1 MQRIW
6 AILIKEFHQMKR
18 DKATLFMLILMP
30 LMQLIIF
37 GYAINT
43 DVKHVPTVIYDQSRS
58 EESRELINAFVGT
71 SYYDVVEYVDSNQ
84 AMLDSIYSGK
94 AVAALTF
101 PPTFSEDIKHGRTA
115 EMQLIVDASDNTIA
129 NSAISTAQ
137 LLGQQRS
144 LSITSQ
150 RLLATGQ
157 AMPSGN
163 AIEVKINPWFNLDF
177 ITAYNIVPG
186 IISLM
191 ITMTLV
197 SITAMAIVREQEVGT
212 LEQLMVTPLKDYE
225 IIIGK
230 VIPYVIIGYA
240 QAGIALVAGILL
252 FDVPFQG
259 SFFVLFM
266 TTTIFLIA
274 SLMLG
279 ILVST
284 VAKTQLQAMQMS
296 ILVYMPSILLSGF
309 MFPRVAM
316 DAIFQYLGAI
326 MPMTFYLTII
336 RGIMLKGIGVEYL
349 WPQIFALIT
358 FIIIT
363 GFISIHTFTN
373 KRKNG

>member
-1 MQRIW
+1 
-6 AILIKEFHQMKR
+6 
-18 DKATLFMLILMP
+18 
-30 LMQLIIF
+30 
-37 GYAINT
+37 
-43 DVKHVPTVIYDQSRS
+43 
-58 EESRELINAFVGT
+58 
-71 SYYDVVEYVDSNQ
+71 
-84 AMLDSIYSGK
+84 
-94 AVAALTF
+94 
-101 PPTFSEDIKHGRTA
+101 
-115 EMQLIVDASDNTIA
+115 
-129 NSAISTAQ
+129 
-137 LLGQQRS
+137 
-144 LSITSQ
+144 
-150 RLLATGQ
+150 
-157 AMPSGN
+157 MPSGN
-163 AIEVKINPWFNLDF
+163 AIEVKINPWFNPDF

-309 MFPRVAM
+309 MFPRVSM

>member
-94 AVAALTF
+94 TVAALTF
-101 PPTFSEDIKHGRTA
+101 SPTFSEDIKHGRTA

-157 AMPSGN
+157 SVPSGN
-163 AIEVKINPWFNLDF
+163 AIEVKINPWFNPDF

-230 VIPYVIIGYA
+230 VIPYVLIGYA

-284 VAKTQLQAMQMS
+284 AAKTQLQAMQMS

-336 RGIMLKGIGVEYL
+336 RGIMLKGIGIEYL

>member
-84 AMLDSIYSGK
+84 ALLDGIYSGK

-101 PPTFSEDIKHGRTA
+101 PTTFSEDIKHGRTA

-157 AMPSGN
+157 SVPSGN
-163 AIEVKINPWFNLDF
+163 AIEVKINPWFNPDF

-230 VIPYVIIGYA
+230 VIPYIIIGYA
-240 QAGIALVAGILL
+240 QAGIALIAGIIL

-259 SFFVLFM
+259 SFFTLFM
-266 TTTIFLIA
+266 TTTIFLVA

-336 RGIMLKGIGVEYL
+336 RGIMLKGIGIEYL
-349 WPQIFALIT
+349 WPQICALLT
-358 FIIIT
+358 FIVIT
-363 GFISIHTFTN
+363 GFISVHTFTN

>member
-84 AMLDSIYSGK
+84 AMLDSIYSCK

-163 AIEVKINPWFNLDF
+163 AIEVKINPWFNPDF

>member
-163 AIEVKINPWFNLDF
+163 AIEVKINPWFNPDF

-212 LEQLMVTPLKDYE
+212 LGTVN
-225 IIIGK
+225 GNA
-230 VIPYVIIGYA
+230 A
-240 QAGIALVAGILL
+240 QRL
-252 FDVPFQG
+252 
-259 SFFVLFM
+259 
-266 TTTIFLIA
+266 
-274 SLMLG
+274 
-279 ILVST
+279 
-284 VAKTQLQAMQMS
+284 
-296 ILVYMPSILLSGF
+296 
-309 MFPRVAM
+309 
-316 DAIFQYLGAI
+316 
-326 MPMTFYLTII
+326 
-336 RGIMLKGIGVEYL
+336 
-349 WPQIFALIT
+349 
-358 FIIIT
+358 
-363 GFISIHTFTN
+363 
-373 KRKNG
+373 

>member
-84 AMLDSIYSGK
+84 AMLDSIYSSK

-163 AIEVKINPWFNLDF
+163 AIEVKINPWFNPDF

>member
-58 EESRELINAFVGT
+58 EESRELISAFVGT

-157 AMPSGN
+157 SVPSGN
-163 AIEVKINPWFNLDF
+163 AIEVKINPWFNPDF

-186 IISLM
+186 IISL
-191 ITMTLV
+191 I
-197 SITAMAIVREQEVGT
+197 
-212 LEQLMVTPLKDYE
+212 TPLKDYE

-230 VIPYVIIGYA
+230 VIPYVLIGYA
-240 QAGIALVAGILL
+240 QAGIALVAGIIL

-259 SFFVLFM
+259 SFFVLFI
-266 TTTIFLIA
+266 TTTIFLIS

-336 RGIMLKGIGVEYL
+336 RGIMLKGIGIEYL

-358 FIIIT
+358 FIIVT
-363 GFISIHTFTN
+363 GFISVHTFTN

>member
-101 PPTFSEDIKHGRTA
+101 SPTFSEDIKHGRTA

-163 AIEVKINPWFNLDF
+163 AIEVKINPWFNPDF

>member
-6 AILIKEFHQMKR
+6 AILIKEFNQMKR
-18 DKATLFMLILMP
+18 DKAVLLMLILMP

-43 DVKHVPTVIYDQSRS
+43 DVKHVPTVIYDQSQS

-71 SYYDVVEYVDSNQ
+71 SYYDVVEYVHSNQ
-84 AMLDSIYSGK
+84 DMLDSIYSGK
-94 AVAALTF
+94 AVAALAF

-115 EMQLIVDASDNTIA
+115 EMQLIVDASDNMTA

-144 LSITSQ
+144 LKITSE
-150 RLLATGQ
+150 RMLATGL
-157 AMPSGN
+157 AVPSGN
-163 AIEVKINPWFNLDF
+163 AIDVKISPWFNPDF
-177 ITAYNIVPG
+177 LTAYNIVPG
-186 IISLM
+186 IISMM

-212 LEQLMVTPLKDYE
+212 LEQLMVTPLKNYE

-230 VIPYVIIGYA
+230 VIPYVIIGYV
-240 QAGIALVAGILL
+240 QAGVTLIAGVFL

-259 SFFVLFM
+259 SFFVLFI

-274 SLMLG
+274 SLLLG
-279 ILVST
+279 ILIST

-296 ILVYMPSILLSGF
+296 IMIYMPSILLSGF

-316 DAIFQYLGAI
+316 DAIFQYIGALV
-326 MPMTFYLTII
+326 PMTFYLTII
-336 RGIMLKGIGVEYL
+336 RGIMLKGIGFEYL
-349 WPQIFALIT
+349 WPQVLALCT
-358 FIIIT
+358 FIVIV
-363 GFISIHTFTN
+363 GLISMWSFTN

>member
-43 DVKHVPTVIYDQSRS
+43 DVKHVPTVIFDQSRS

-101 PPTFSEDIKHGRTA
+101 PTTFSEDIKHGRTA

-157 AMPSGN
+157 SVPTGN
-163 AIEVKINPWFNLDF
+163 AIEVKINPWFNPDF

-230 VIPYVIIGYA
+230 VIPYIIIGYA
-240 QAGIALVAGILL
+240 QAGIALIAGIVL

-259 SFFVLFM
+259 SFFTLFM

-296 ILVYMPSILLSGF
+296 VLVYMPSILLSGF

-316 DAIFQYLGAI
+316 DAIFQYLGTL

-336 RGIMLKGIGVEYL
+336 RGIMLKGIGIEYL
-349 WPQIFALIT
+349 WPQVFALLT
-358 FIIIT
+358 FIVII

>member
-6 AILIKEFHQMKR
+6 AILVKEFHQMKR

-43 DVKHVPTVIYDQSRS
+43 DVKHVPTVIYDQSKS

-71 SYYDVVEYVDSNQ
+71 SYYDIVEYVDSNQ

-101 PPTFSEDIKHGRTA
+101 PTTFSEDIKHGRTA

-157 AMPSGN
+157 SVPSGN
-163 AIEVKINPWFNLDF
+163 AIEVKINPWFNPDF

-212 LEQLMVTPLKDYE
+212 LEQLLVTPLKDYE

-230 VIPYVIIGYA
+230 VIPYIIIGYA
-240 QAGIALVAGILL
+240 QAGIALIAGIIL

-259 SFFVLFM
+259 SFFTLFM

-296 ILVYMPSILLSGF
+296 VLVYMPSILLSGF

-316 DAIFQYLGAI
+316 DAIFQYLGTL

-336 RGIMLKGIGVEYL
+336 RGIMLKGIGIEYL
-349 WPQIFALIT
+349 WSQVFALLT
-358 FIIIT
+358 FIVII
-363 GFISIHTFTN
+363 GFISVHSFTN